1 MDDIKRTAIVI
12 AALAVL
18 LLISSSF
25 VGSNIM
31 NRAIIIGVGVDKLE
45 DGVRLTAEIVS
56 PGNGSGTSRNVQQNS
71 FRQRQKRGTGYSENC
86 GTYG

>member
-56 PGNGSGTSRNVQQNS
+56 